1 MIVGADKPQTSRDIA
16 SFIQTWNIQQMRIQ
30 VKSHGFS
37 LSCFSI
43 LYIYTHYFHYII
55 NYIVSF
61 QTQWISDVSPNR
73 SWLFQVFRKADPSWS
88 ARRKRRA
95 WTWEVWRRR
104 FSRYAADLGRY
115 SMVFFGKFMTGW
127 WWLEHLN
134 HFKPST
140 IGTEYGLMGLNIS

>member
-16 SFIQTWNIQQMRIQ
+16 SFIQTWNIQQMGIQ

-37 LSCFSI
+37 LSCFPI
-43 LYIYTHYFHYII
+43 LYIYILFSLYII
-55 NYIVSF
+55 NYIVLF
-61 QTQWISDVSPNR
+61 KTQWISDVSPDR
-73 SWLFQVFRKADPSWS
+73 SWPEVFRKADPSWS

-104 FSRYAADLGRY
+104 FSRYAERLW
-115 SMVFFGKFMTGW
+115 GKRWKVHDWLVVTGT
-127 WWLEHLN
+127 
-134 HFKPST
+134 FKPST